1 MNAQSKISL
10 STDLRDG
17 LCFGCGRKN
26 PIGLKLNFKWDGKT
40 ARTEFTPARFY
51 QGWPGLL
58 HGGIIATLLDEAM
71 SYAVRFNG
79 LDFLTAR
86 IQTNYKRPIKIE
98 ESLVIAGSI
107 IRKKGRYIEAKAS
120 VSLSDST
127 VMAEGTGTFVVIEA
141 NQHNTSNNEEESERD
156 VQR

>member
-1 MNAQSKISL
+1 MKNQSKISI
-10 STDLRDG
+10 STDLREG
-17 LCFGCGRKN
+17 LCFGCGSKN

-58 HGGIIATLLDEAM
+58 HGGIITTLLDEAM

-86 IQTNYKRPIKIE
+86 IQTNYKRPIRIDE
-98 ESLVIAGSI
+98 PLVIAASI
-107 IRKKGRYIEAKAS
+107 ARKKGRYIEAKAS
-120 VSLSDST
+120 VSLPDST

-141 NQHNTSNNEEESERD
+141 NQGNASNNGEGSWGNVR
-156 VQR
+156 R